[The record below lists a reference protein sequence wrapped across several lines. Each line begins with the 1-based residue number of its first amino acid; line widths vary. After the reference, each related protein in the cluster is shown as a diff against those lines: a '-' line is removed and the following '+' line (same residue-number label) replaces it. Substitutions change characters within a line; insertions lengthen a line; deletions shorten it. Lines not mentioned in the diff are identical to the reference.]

1 MSVLKH
7 VLTCGIIWPD
17 HKTVPMVPRT
27 EDERDYSIPPDL
39 GSKRART
46 ILCAVVRPHVECDRD
61 GRKVVSNGQYIVRK
75 SV

>member
-1 MSVLKH
+1 

-27 EDERDYSIPPDL
+27 EGERCYSILSDL

-46 ILCAVVRPHVECDRD
+46 VLCAVVRPHVKCDRD
-61 GRKVVSNGQYIVRK
+61 GRKAVSNGQIVRE
-75 SV
+75 SVR